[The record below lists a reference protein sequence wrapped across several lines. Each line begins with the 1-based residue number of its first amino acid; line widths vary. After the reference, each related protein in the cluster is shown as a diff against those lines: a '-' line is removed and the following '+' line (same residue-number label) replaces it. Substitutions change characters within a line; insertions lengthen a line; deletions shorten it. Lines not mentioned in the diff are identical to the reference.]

1 MSFEIMATLQGKVI
15 TAEGGFYYRL
25 AEDVSFL
32 QGEWGDI
39 EMIHFYT
46 NKNPLANE

>member
-1 MSFEIMATLQGKVI
+1 MATLQGEVI

-32 QGEWGDI
+32 QGGNI

-46 NKNPLANE
+46 DKNRLANE